1 MHVMLRRA
9 YALMMEVGFY
19 LVCITIAF
27 RSNNCTPGM
36 TQVMRRDGALT
47 VLVQLNA
54 AVGAQTFHPPF
65 RGATRDV
72 AHRLSTGQQVR
83 LRGPPFHLL
92 DPSCTAR

>member
-9 YALMMEVGFY
+9 DALMMEVGLD
-19 LVCITIAF
+19 LVGITIRF
-27 RSNNCTPGM
+27 PSDNCSPGM
-36 TQVMRRDGALT
+36 AQVVRRDGALA
-47 VLVQLNA
+47 VRVQLNT
-54 AVGAQTFHPPF
+54 AVGAQTFDPPF